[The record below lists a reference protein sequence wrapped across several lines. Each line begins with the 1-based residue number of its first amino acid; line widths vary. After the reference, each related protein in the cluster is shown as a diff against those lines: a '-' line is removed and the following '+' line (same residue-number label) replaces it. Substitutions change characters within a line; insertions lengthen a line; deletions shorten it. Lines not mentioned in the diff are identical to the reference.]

1 MKLKTPAYLQPCL
14 PQNNQSKVIL
24 MRDLL
29 PYIKLYKK
37 HWFGLTLGMLLSFA
51 TLFASIGLLTISG
64 WFISASAIA
73 GLTIA
78 RETFNYMLPAGAVR
92 GFSIGRTAGRWGER
106 VVSHNATFKLLT
118 ELRIFFFKKLIPLI
132 PGRFSKLRDADLL
145 NRLVADVDAMDHVYL
160 RLISPIIVGTLGII
174 GLTAFLAWFDVTIGL
189 TLGAILFSLLL
200 IWPTLFYKLG
210 KQNGADLTQN
220 KATLRIKTLDWLQ
233 GNAELRIFGAEE
245 QYHQRIL
252 DAQVALLSN
261 QRHMATLTGLANGLL
276 LLANGWTLLLMLWI
290 SADGIAGMTPD
301 PMVAMVAFAT
311 MASFELLMPIAGA
324 FQYLGQTLSS
334 ARRLNEIITAEPDTV
349 FDENGVTQE
358 IKGNL
363 TISDVS
369 YQYLDADTDA
379 ITHVSLDLLAGQK
392 MAIVGQTGSGKS
404 TLLQLLTRQ
413 WDPKSGS
420 IAIDGVQLPKWK
432 ESSLRSA
439 MSVVS
444 QRVDILNGS
453 LRDNL
458 LLANDEANDE
468 LLAQTLNK
476 VGLGDLTADE
486 GLNTWLGDGGRQLS
500 GGERR
505 RIGIA
510 RALLHNAPIV
520 LLDEPTEGLDQKTEQ
535 QIMSVLN
542 DHIKDKTVVFITHRL
557 VNLENMDQV
566 CLMDHGE
573 ITEQGTHESLL
584 ALNGAYHQLWQ
595 RF

>member
-1 MKLKTPAYLQPCL
+1 
-14 PQNNQSKVIL
+14 

-51 TLFASIGLLTISG
+51 TLFTSIGLLTISG
-64 WFISASAIA
+64 WFISASALA

-379 ITHVSLDLLAGQK
+379 ITHVSLDLLSGQK

-468 LLAQTLNK
+468 LLTQTLNK

-557 VNLENMDQV
+557 VNLENMDHI

>member
-1 MKLKTPAYLQPCL
+1 
-14 PQNNQSKVIL
+14 

-37 HWFGLTLGMLLSFA
+37 HWFGLTLGMILSFA

-160 RLISPIIVGTLGII
+160 RLISPIIVGTLGIV

-210 KQNGADLTQN
+210 KKNGAELTQN

-233 GNAELRIFGAEE
+233 GNAELRIFGAED
-245 QYHQRIL
+245 QYQQRIL

-334 ARRLNEIITAEPDTV
+334 ARRLNEIITATPDTV
-349 FDENGVTQE
+349 FDENGVTQTV
-358 IKGNL
+358 KGNL
-363 TISDVS
+363 TISDVN
-369 YQYLDADTDA
+369 YQYLDAETDV
-379 ITHVSLDLLAGQK
+379 IKHVSLDLLSGQK

-458 LLANDEANDE
+458 RLANDSATDE
-468 LLAQTLNK
+468 LLAQTLEK
-476 VGLGDLTADE
+476 VGLYDLAVDE
-486 GLNTWLGDGGRQLS
+486 GLNAWLGDGGRQLS

-510 RALLHNAPIV
+510 RALLHDAPIV

-535 QIMSVLN
+535 HIMTVLN
-542 DHIKDKTVVFITHRL
+542 EHIKHKTVVFITHRL
-557 VNLENMDQV
+557 VNLEAMDQI

-573 ITEQGTHESLL
+573 IVEQGTHEELL
-584 ALNGAYHQLWQ
+584 VLNGAYHQLWQ

>member
-1 MKLKTPAYLQPCL
+1 
-14 PQNNQSKVIL
+14 

-174 GLTAFLAWFDVTIGL
+174 GLTAFLAWFDTTIGL

-369 YQYLDADTDA
+369 YQYIDADTDA

-420 IAIDGVQLPKWK
+420 ISIDGVQLPKWK

-468 LLAQTLNK
+468 LLTQTLNK

-557 VNLENMDQV
+557 VNLENMDHI